1 MNRFLKINYK
11 WCTLILLMIA
21 VSVIGI
27 AGSETNT
34 GLGKPVGMDIYI
46 GNVSQS
52 ASLSGSVADYQAIID
67 DEKYPDPESFTN
79 LGKSTPTAT
88 PTPTPTPTPLPIAT
102 TEVPVNITGV
112 GKSLCVLDNTSEIIV
127 EFAFSKAGYKNT
139 FYLAGPRYQALGWTK
154 GDPKSYGDPLGKTWS
169 LGTFEVGDELK
180 FADTADMGTT
190 KTSDDQTY
198 YTGPASRNPDGEEH
212 GAITLFNNTTG
223 GTYHK
228 YLVSY
233 EDLLKKDWKSGE
245 PDYNDVEFYVSG
257 SIDKCVI
264 EDDTEEETEI
274 DESAAIIPEYEGM
287 CQCYTTN
294 SHGQKMGTGSCV
306 AEFSYTTTVDN
317 WEILPKTKGGDSD
330 QPWNEFTA
338 SGNTDPVKEYRCQPD
353 IFYVNSSINAPF
365 WTSPFSKGNT
375 GGSQLHWK
383 LGSTWVS
390 SGVCKKTTPLCPSD
404 ECSQCSS

>member
-11 WCTLILLMIA
+11 WCTLILLMTI
-21 VSVIGI
+21 SVIGI

-67 DEKYPDPESFTN
+67 DDKYPDPESFTN

-88 PTPTPTPTPLPIAT
+88 PTQTPTPTPLPTAT
-102 TEVPVNITGV
+102 TEIDVDDSSSGL
-112 GKSLCVLDNTSEIIV
+112 GKSLCVMDNTSEIIV

-154 GDPKSYGDPLGKTWS
+154 GDPKTSGHPLGTTWS

-180 FADTADMGTT
+180 FADTADMGTS

-198 YTGPASRNPDGEEH
+198 YTGQASRNPDGEEH
-212 GAITLFNNTTG
+212 GAITLFNTTG

-257 SIDKCVI
+257 NIDKCVV

-274 DESAAIIPEYEGM
+274 DESAAIIPVYQDI
-287 CQCYTTN
+287 CQCYTTKPN
-294 SHGQKMGTGSCV
+294 GEKVGTGSCV
-306 AEFSYTTTVDN
+306 AKFTYTTTVDN
-317 WEILPKTKGGDSD
+317 WKIPIKSKWGYSE
-330 QPWNEFTA
+330 QPWNEFSA
-338 SGNTDPVKEYRCQPD
+338 SGNTDPFKWDRCQPQ
-353 IFYVNSSINAPF
+353 IFYVNTSNAPF
-365 WTSPFSKGNT
+365 WTSPFGKGDK
-375 GGSQLHWK
+375 GGAQLHWK

-390 SGVCKKTTPLCPSD
+390 SGVCKKETPLCPSD